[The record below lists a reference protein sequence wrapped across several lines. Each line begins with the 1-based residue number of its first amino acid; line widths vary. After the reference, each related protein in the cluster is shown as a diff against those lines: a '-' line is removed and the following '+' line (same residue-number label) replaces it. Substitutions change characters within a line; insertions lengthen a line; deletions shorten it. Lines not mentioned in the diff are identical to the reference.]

1 MENKTRR
8 TQIFIESHS
17 VTIIRT
23 NGKPLSAFCERC
35 QTNVTVFAPRQIA
48 AFFRLTVAEVCRRVE
63 EGELHLIQTQ
73 RGVALI
79 CGSSLNRAELEN
91 FLKLRK

>member
-8 TQIFIESHS
+8 TQIFIETHS

-35 QTNVTVFAPRQIA
+35 QTNVIVFTPKQIA
-48 AFFRLTVAEVCRRVE
+48 AFFQLTVAEVCRRVE
-63 EGELHLIQTQ
+63 TGELHLIKTR

-79 CGSSLNRAELEN
+79 CGGSLGDAEIEN
-91 FLKLRK
+91 FLKRDK